1 MYSSAML
8 WLASFPV
15 FVRRTSSLDRASAML
30 SCPGVY
36 VMVYS
41 NACNLNTHLSIRADG
56 FDLHPYRTASG
67 RQSVMSRNIVP
78 SKYML
83 NRSQAHTIP
92 SVSFSVW
99 LYRVSTSVRIP
110 LAYAMKTNSPF
121 CFCTSTAPNPTGLAS
136 VITCV
141 SVSLSK

>member
-30 SCPGVY
+30 SCPGLY

-41 NACNLNTHLSIRADG
+41 QHSSLYTCRRFRPSSIQNFQRAAVG
-56 FDLHPYRTASG
+56 YEPEH
-67 RQSVMSRNIVP
+67 
-78 SKYML
+78 
-83 NRSQAHTIP
+83 RSQQIHAESFTSPHYTY